1 MDDLNATDEGILN
14 NPLVVGIV
22 AKLEQ
27 QLPIKWPYEWLIL
40 QSGFHKNIITI
51 EDVKES
57 LEKQFHIQITTDTH
71 DDLIQRA
78 MERLTKSDQKQNW
91 RFGTLQGDTFK
102 LDPEVSEIL
111 NDPLFGPYIK
121 ERVHYGLIEFRRMN
135 NIEALASKE
144 IKLTMYQTY
153 TRNELIYLFSQL
165 IRKGLGERVY
175 VELKITI

>member
-1 MDDLNATDEGILN
+1 MDDLNVTDEGILN

-102 LDPEVSEIL
+102 LDTEVSEIL